1 MNRLK
6 EKYQKEIVKKLKD
19 EFKYKSD
26 MEVPTLKKIVINSG
40 MGSEV
45 TSNPSAMD
53 SMFEDIKMISG
64 QSPIKTKST
73 KAISNF
79 KIRKNLEIGI
89 KVTLRKERMWD
100 FYDKLVN
107 IVLPRVRDFRGV
119 ERKFDGN
126 GNYSLGI
133 SEHAVFP
140 EVDST
145 KVDKLRGLQIIINT
159 SAMTDAE
166 AERLLELLGMPF
178 KGKKK

>member
-1 MNRLK
+1 MNRLR
-6 EKYQKEIVKKLKD
+6 EQYQKEIVKKLKE
-19 EFKYKSD
+19 EFKYTND
-26 MEVPTLKKIVINSG
+26 MEVPTLTKIVINSG

-45 TSNPSAMD
+45 TTNPSSLD
-53 SMFEDIKMISG
+53 VMFEDIKTISG
-64 QSPIKTKST
+64 QQPIKTRST

-119 ERKFDGN
+119 ERKFDGH

-133 SEHAVFP
+133 TEHIVFP
-140 EVDST
+140 EIDTT
-145 KVDKLRGLQIIINT
+145 KIDKLRGLQIIINT
-159 SAMTDAE
+159 SAQSDKE
-166 AERLLELLGMPF
+166 AEKLLELLGMPF
-178 KGKKK
+178 KKAK

>member
-6 EKYQKEIVKKLKD
+6 ERYQKEIVKKLKE
-19 EFKYKSD
+19 EFKYAND
-26 MEVPTLKKIVINSG
+26 MEVPTITKIVINSG

-45 TSNPSAMD
+45 TTNPSAMD
-53 SMFEDIKMISG
+53 VMFEDIKTIAG
-64 QSPIKTKST
+64 QNPVKTKST

-133 SEHAVFP
+133 TEHIVFP
-140 EVDST
+140 EIDT
-145 KVDKLRGLQIIINT
+145 TRIDKLRGLQIIINT
-159 SAMTDAE
+159 SAKTDKE
-166 AERLLELLGMPF
+166 AEKLLELLGMPF
-178 KGKKK
+178 KKAK